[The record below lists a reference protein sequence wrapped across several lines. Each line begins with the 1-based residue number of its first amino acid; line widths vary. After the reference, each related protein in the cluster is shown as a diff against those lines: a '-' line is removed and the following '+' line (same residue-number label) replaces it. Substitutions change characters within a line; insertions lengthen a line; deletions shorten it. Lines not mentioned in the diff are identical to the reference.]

1 MSTGFFKVPK
11 AKNEIVK
18 SYIPGSKERNDVHD
32 MYKKM
37 ISSFTEVPM
46 YINGKDVRSNNKK
59 TISPPH
65 DHQKIVG
72 EYYVAEP
79 KQIDEAIES
88 ALAAKNK
95 WENMS
100 WENRSAIFLKAAE
113 LIAGPYRSTNKCGY
127 NDWTIKDSS
136 SS

>member
-18 SYIPGSKERNDVHD
+18 SYIPGSKERNDVYD

-79 KQIDEAIES
+79 KHIDEAIES

-100 WENRSAIFLKAAE
+100 WENR
-113 LIAGPYRSTNKCGY
+113 
-127 NDWTIKDSS
+127 
-136 SS
+136 